1 MELDN
6 NDNVVLPV
14 EWRPVAGDERVAVD
28 QFMTQAL
35 IAYRNR
41 MILIGLIVEF
51 CVVIF
56 SIGVGL
62 TYVEGEPS
70 TWSGICFGLVCTA
83 MNVAACAFFYKGRA
97 KLKTLADE
105 CKYLVT
111 EINITDKRTHS
122 TRNGT
127 TYYVT
132 FTFGNGEKCEVRTF
146 SSNYEKVSLASR
158 AITMKYNNDDYS
170 EGVFDEYDVVIV
182 E

>member
-6 NDNVVLPV
+6 NDNVVLPI

-35 IAYRNR
+35 NVYRKG
-41 MILIGLIVEF
+41 MILIGLIAEF
-51 CVVIF
+51 FVVIF
-56 SIGVGL
+56 SICVGL

-70 TWSGICFGLVCTA
+70 TWSGICLWLVGTA
-83 MNVAACAFFYKGRA
+83 MNAGACTFFYKGRA
-97 KLKTLADE
+97 KLKTLAAE

-132 FTFGNGEKCEVRTF
+132 FNFGNGEKYEVRTF

-158 AITMKYNNDDYS
+158 AITMKYNNNDYS